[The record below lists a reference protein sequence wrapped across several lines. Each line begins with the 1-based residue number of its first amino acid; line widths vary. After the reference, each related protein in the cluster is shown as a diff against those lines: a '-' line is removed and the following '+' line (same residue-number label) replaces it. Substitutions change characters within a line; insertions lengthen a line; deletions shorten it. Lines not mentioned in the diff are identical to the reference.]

1 MNLVHHK
8 SVALAATALAVVM
21 STSAFAQDGGSQPPT
36 QVAAEEA
43 NNSSASNPGDII
55 VTAQRVEQRLQDV
68 PVAITVFNQAQLT
81 QRNIAVAAD
90 LATYTPSLQVNQRY
104 GPEKSNFSLRGFNQD
119 QGTAPTVGVYFAEVV
134 GVRAQGGTTSGNTVG
149 AGAFSDLANVQVL
162 KGPQGT
168 LFGRNTTGGAILLTP
183 QKPTD
188 ILEGYVEG
196 TYGNYDQKK
205 VTAVANIPLAD
216 TFKVR
221 MVFERNKRDGY
232 MINRSG
238 VGASDYN
245 DVNYTYGRLSVLADL
260 TPNLENYTVFHIS
273 QSNTRG
279 YASRITGCA
288 TPTSPINPLNVTAGT
303 PGYSGTR
310 HLQAG
315 SCAIQLARQTA
326 RGDSLYDV
334 ETRNP
339 NPDLSIQQ
347 WQVINTTT
355 WHASD
360 EITIKNIMSYGE
372 FRERA
377 NFDLGSSN
385 FVVPAVDS
393 TFGGGTGFNLTRISP
408 RLVYPAGIPG
418 IPAGTS
424 LSAAAGTPYSRIV
437 LDVAGPN
444 DYNSKQ
450 STFTEELQIQ
460 GHTEKLDFLVG
471 GYLEFSRPLGFSSGR
486 TGIFLDCTQPSTLSC
501 TNPLLFGSISES
513 STKLAF
519 DNHGVF
525 AQATYKFTNALSL
538 TVGGRYTF
546 DKIVGLTNST
556 RASLVAT
563 GSAGSFIDPVSGK
576 PISRAC
582 TDSFRHLLDTPGLDR
597 SVCNTTLTNKSTAP
611 TWHVSLDYKL
621 GSDALLYAKYDRG
634 YRQGGLNFTNPGVES
649 WAPEKLDAF
658 EVGAKVAFR
667 GAVSGYF
674 NVAAFYDKLANQQVF
689 AQLLPTPFAASTGV
703 SGGNAIVNAG
713 ASRIYGLDVD
723 ASLLFFDS
731 FRLSAGYA
739 YVNTRVSQV
748 ASGALQGDSSPL
760 GQLLVGTPFG
770 QIIPTVQVGSA
781 FTNAPKHKL
790 TVNGTYTLPLDKS
803 MGDLSVGVTWVYQSS
818 YINDGATPAF
828 VNGIPLGFTP
838 ATNLVNLNL
847 DWRSVAGSPVDL
859 SLFVTNLTKETYNV
873 ASTGAWASAGV
884 AEILLNQPRFFGA
897 RVRFNFG
904 R

>member
-1 MNLVHHK
+1 MNLVRHK

-43 NNSSASNPGDII
+43 NNSTASNPGDII

-68 PVAITVFNQAQLT
+68 PIAITVFNQAQLT

-188 ILEGYVEG
+188 LLEGYVEG

-238 VGASDYN
+238 AGASDYN
-245 DVNYTYGRLSVLADL
+245 DVNYTYGRLSIVADL
-260 TPNLENYTVFHIS
+260 TPDLENYTVFHMS
-273 QSNTRG
+273 QSDTRG
-279 YASRITGCA
+279 YASRIIGCA
-288 TPTSPINPLNVTAGT
+288 SPTSPINPLNVNVGT

-310 HLQAG
+310 HLQAA

-334 ETRNP
+334 EVRNP

-355 WHASD
+355 WHTSD
-360 EITIKNIMSYGE
+360 AITIKNIMSYGE

-385 FVVPAVDS
+385 FVVPGVDPLP
-393 TFGGGTGFNLTRISP
+393 GGGTGFNLGRISP
-408 RLVYPAGIPG
+408 QLGSFNAV
-418 IPAGTS
+418 
-424 LSAAAGTPYSRIV
+424 AGTPYSRIV

-460 GHTEKLDFLVG
+460 GHSENLDYLVG

-486 TGIFLDCTQPSTLSC
+486 TGIFLDCTQPSTLAC
-501 TNPLLFGSISES
+501 TNPLFFGSISES
-513 STKLAF
+513 STKLSF
-519 DNHGVF
+519 NNHGVF
-525 AQATYKFTNALSL
+525 AQATYKFSDALSL
-538 TVGGRYTF
+538 TAGGRYTF
-546 DKIVGLTNST
+546 DKIVGFTNGT
-556 RASLVAT
+556 RAGFSANAGT
-563 GSAGSFIDPVSGK
+563 GPLFVDPVSGK
-576 PISRAC
+576 NIARAC
-582 TDSFRHLLDTPGLDR
+582 TDSFRHGPGALAAAGLAGPGLDR
-597 SVCNTTLTNKSTAP
+597 SVCDTTLTNKSTAP
-611 TWHVSLDYKL
+611 TWHISLDYKL
-621 GSDALLYAKYDRG
+621 SSDALLYAKYDRG

-649 WAPEKLDAF
+649 WAPERLDAF
-658 EVGAKVAFR
+658 EAGAKVTFR

-674 NVAAFYDKLANQQVF
+674 NIAAFYDKLANQQVF
-689 AQLLPTPFAASTGV
+689 AQLTATPAAAATGV
-703 SGGNAIVNAG
+703 AGGNAIVNAG
-713 ASRIYGLDVD
+713 KSRIYGLDVD

-748 ASGALQGDSSPL
+748 APAAIQGDGSAL

-770 QIIPTVQVGSA
+770 TIIPTVQAGSV

-790 TVNGTYTLPLDKS
+790 TVNGTYTLPIDKS
-803 MGDLSVGVTWVYQSS
+803 LGDLSLGVTWVYQSS
-818 YINDGATPAF
+818 YINDGAVPAF
-828 VNGIPLGFTP
+828 VNGTPLGFTP

-847 DWRSVAGSPVDL
+847 DWRRVAGSPVDL

-873 ASTGAWASAGV
+873 ANTGAWGSAGV
-884 AEILLNQPRFFGA
+884 AEILLNQPRFYGA
-897 RVRFNFG
+897 RVRFTFG
-904 R
+904 S